1 MKPIVPIKR
10 QPSYTR
16 ISVTEKGRNL
26 ARELRENLELETRH
40 LYSANKSPQQS
51 KKKLV
56 ATDRVTIDS
65 FLGKSTA
72 ENYQSFAR
80 DVVQAGRDEN
90 SLREFFLPEIKRDE
104 MPKYLKQKIDVISRK
119 IANEKIPGALVDTS
133 LGKRS
138 QSSSHL
144 LNSSRINK
152 SNNDSILDTRDEYG
166 KYNKMVYNEVYLER
180 LVDRYN
186 KYLGKSET
194 LQKRLH
200 ENYERNKE
208 KMLAEQ
214 RRPPEYFDHSKIT
227 DPTLMNA
234 LLRETKYNE
243 RKKERVE
250 YLHKKRYRAIWKK
263 VFIPLEGEEREG
275 K

>member
-1 MKPIVPIKR
+1 
-10 QPSYTR
+10 
-16 ISVTEKGRNL
+16 
-26 ARELRENLELETRH
+26 
-40 LYSANKSPQQS
+40 
-51 KKKLV
+51 
-56 ATDRVTIDS
+56 
-65 FLGKSTA
+65 
-72 ENYQSFAR
+72 
-80 DVVQAGRDEN
+80 
-90 SLREFFLPEIKRDE
+90 
-104 MPKYLKQKIDVISRK
+104 
-119 IANEKIPGALVDTS
+119 
-133 LGKRS
+133 
-138 QSSSHL
+138 
-144 LNSSRINK
+144 
-152 SNNDSILDTRDEYG
+152 
-166 KYNKMVYNEVYLER
+166 MVYNEVYLER